1 MGKIFNTNTWRAPL
15 QLIDCWLP
23 LPSERQVRP
32 VTPLMA
38 ARTVQRFARAGWLN
52 REAAN
57 GPTLQVR
64 QVAAA
69 HAGSPAACRVRV
81 LRQAEAH
88 RAQSRDV
95 RLVISGPIGDVCA
108 ELDRLAA
115 LEQASVVRTA

>member
-23 LPSERQVRP
+23 LPSERRARP
-32 VTPLMA
+32 ADSFTA
-38 ARTVQRFARAGWLN
+38 AKTVERFSRAGWLN

-69 HAGSPAACRVRV
+69 HAGSPARR
-81 LRQAEAH
+81 R
-88 RAQSRDV
+88 RS
-95 RLVISGPIGDVCA
+95 
-108 ELDRLAA
+108 
-115 LEQASVVRTA
+115 TA